1 MKGFLQRKMNYI
13 NQLKCMIN
21 ENVLVREISL
31 NELHIYFYIDD
42 STIDPEIYYK
52 MQQEDGQFHV
62 FRIIRGKEEKVA
74 TFHEEKPAC
83 LFMGIFVLFDE
94 EFLSVPNEL
103 LQIDESEENNLFY
116 LKNIVLKYIDQK
128 YFSIS
133 ITSRNAIC
141 IRKDK
146 IYRIF
151 FVDYHGE
158 EHLISEDEDFSR
170 GLGIM
175 ANYAWMLQYI
185 SNQMKK
191 WRIKWDEEVLNV
203 VKELLDVV

>member
-1 MKGFLQRKMNYI
+1 
-13 NQLKCMIN
+13 
-21 ENVLVREISL
+21 
-31 NELHIYFYIDD
+31 
-42 STIDPEIYYK
+42 
-52 MQQEDGQFHV
+52 
-62 FRIIRGKEEKVA
+62 
-74 TFHEEKPAC
+74 
-83 LFMGIFVLFDE
+83 MGIFVLFDG

-128 YFSIS
+128 YFSIDT
-133 ITSRNAIC
+133 TSRNAIC
-141 IRKDK
+141 IIKDK
-146 IYRIF
+146 VYRIL
-151 FVDYHGE
+151 FVDCYGE

>member
-13 NQLKCMIN
+13 NRLKHMIN
-21 ENVLVREISL
+21 ENMLVRETSL

-52 MQQEDGQFHV
+52 MQQEDRQFHV

-83 LFMGIFVLFDE
+83 LFMGIFVLFDG

-103 LQIDESEENNLFY
+103 LEIDECEENNLFY

-128 YFSIS
+128 YFSINT
-133 ITSRNAIC
+133 TSRNAIC
-141 IRKDK
+141 IIKDK
-146 IYRIF
+146 IYRIL

-170 GLGIM
+170 GIGIM